1 MTNLSALASFNFSSL
16 CDDPENCLCWL
27 IILLDIFAIF
37 YLVFCSFY
45 RVTKLV
51 RMIGWIWNG
60 VLITAD
66 VIIVAMHPCI
76 LTLLCVL
83 FTIMIMTAILSVVL
97 PRTVDDEPFAEQE
110 KSKHK
115 KDAKLGSYVVREV
128 GRNHYCFEIY
138 DKQDKFLV
146 RSFKCYK
153 TIEDAKKD
161 ILVTIENGTIAGLED
176 RTVRWIK
183 ETDHPKFQMFI
194 EHEKYF
200 FKLSVNEKRIL
211 FKSDP
216 FAKLSDCKAKLQKTM
231 DAVKTT
237 AIYMSEERLSCD
249 VFEQYYGDTE
259 DDMDEKIDGT
269 MYERNPLFQIPE
281 EFLVEQAKRP
291 KQEIAEEKPK
301 TIDAANGAV
310 TINLT
315 EKKTLWESYE
325 ELSKQQK
332 QYFDK
337 LNKAAEEKEGS
348 RKFESSSQLSFV
360 VFRDKLIKLQI
371 KRNMV
376 EAIFMLMD
384 PSFKQI
390 ENNGD
395 IKIKETK
402 TVIRI
407 ENDSYFD
414 LALKTLDRKYES
426 LMEQKQER
434 ERQKK
439 EERKEKAKLKRQE
452 QNGKKGSK

>member
-16 CDDPENCLCWL
+16 CDDAENCLCWL

-45 RVTKLV
+45 RVTKFV
-51 RMIGWIWNG
+51 RMVGWMWNG

-66 VIIVAMHPCI
+66 VIIVYLHPCI

-97 PRTVDDEPFAEQE
+97 PRTAEDEPSSEQG
-110 KSKHK
+110 KSKPK
-115 KDAKLGSYVVREV
+115 KEGKLGSYVVREV

-153 TIEDAKKD
+153 TVDEAKKD
-161 ILVTIENGTIAGLED
+161 ILVTIESGTIAGLED

-183 ETDHPKFQMFI
+183 ETEHPKFQMYV

-200 FKLSVNEKRIL
+200 FKLTANETKIL

-216 FAKLSDCKAKLQKTM
+216 FSRLSECKATLQKTM

-259 DDMDEKIDGT
+259 DDIEEKIDKT
-269 MYERNPLFQIPE
+269 MYERKPLFEIPE
-281 EFLVEQAKRP
+281 EFLVEQAKQP

-325 ELSKQQK
+325 ELPKQQK

-360 VFRDKLIKLQI
+360 VFRDKLMKLQI
-371 KRNMV
+371 KRNVV

-384 PSFKQI
+384 PTFKQI
-390 ENNGD
+390 ENAKD
-395 IKIKETK
+395 IKLKETK

-414 LALKTLDRKYES
+414 LALKTLDKKHES

-434 ERQKK
+434 EKQKK
-439 EERKEKAKLKRQE
+439 EDRKEKAKLKRQE
-452 QNGKKGSK
+452 QDGKK